1 MITLEKKGPIA
12 ILTLNR
18 PDAMNALG
26 EPGDGEAVRDV
37 CAQIN
42 ADKSLR
48 CAILTGA
55 GKGFSA
61 GGNVKA
67 MRDRVGSFA
76 GSPAEVRDN
85 YKNGVHMI
93 VRALYNLE
101 IPLIAAV
108 NGAAVG
114 LGCDVACMADI
125 RISSDN
131 AKYGVTFLKLGLI
144 PGDGGAWLLPRVIG
158 MSRACEL
165 LFTGNLIDAKT
176 AQEWGLVSKVVPGDQ
191 LMTEAMALATSIAK
205 QPSQSLRVAKQL
217 LRHGTQANYDTIME
231 MSAAAQGLMHH
242 TKDHEEGV
250 AAILEKREP
259 VFKGESGET
268 EKLFAFSIAAFTSSG
283 RSASI
288 TACLRASNSSPI
300 SFAIAAGTTFF
311 AAGKKSR
318 SSSFMWCSTS
328 SQSAL
333 NFMPHSSEST
343 GKVSSSSNTPLAM
356 WCSL

>member
-1 MITLEKKGPIA
+1 MIKLEKQGPIA

-26 EPGDGEAVRDV
+26 EPGDGEAVRDACMAV
-37 CAQIN
+37 N

-67 MRDRVGSFA
+67 MQSRTGSFA
-76 GSPAEVRDN
+76 GNPAEVREA
-85 YKNGVHMI
+85 YRNGVHMI
-93 VRALYNLE
+93 VRSLYGLE

-108 NGAAVG
+108 NGAAIG

-165 LFTGNLIDAKT
+165 LFTGNIIDAST
-176 AQEWGLVSKVVPGDQ
+176 AKEWGLVSKVVPGDQ
-191 LMTEAMALATSIAK
+191 LMKEAMALAETIAK
-205 QPSQSLRVAKQL
+205 QPPQSLRVAKAL
-217 LRHGTQANYDTIME
+217 LRQGTQATYDTIME

-259 VFKGESGET
+259 VFKGE
-268 EKLFAFSIAAFTSSG
+268 
-283 RSASI
+283 
-288 TACLRASNSSPI
+288 
-300 SFAIAAGTTFF
+300 
-311 AAGKKSR
+311 
-318 SSSFMWCSTS
+318 
-328 SQSAL
+328 
-333 NFMPHSSEST
+333 
-343 GKVSSSSNTPLAM
+343 
-356 WCSL
+356 

>member
-37 CAQIN
+37 CDQIN
-42 ADKSLR
+42 RDKNIR

-55 GKGFSA
+55 GARASRRVAMSRRCASA
-61 GGNVKA
+61 SA
-67 MRDRVGSFA
+67 TA

-85 YKNGVHMI
+85 YKTGVHMI

-101 IPLIAAV
+101 VPLIAAV

-131 AKYGVTFLKLGLI
+131 ARYGVTFLKIGLI

-165 LFTGNLIDAKT
+165 LFTGSLDRRRHREGVGPRLENRAGRQADGRGDGPRHADRETT
-176 AQEWGLVSKVVPGDQ
+176 A
-191 LMTEAMALATSIAK
+191 ALAPRRKTT
-205 QPSQSLRVAKQL
+205 PPP
-217 LRHGTQANYDTIME
+217 RH
-231 MSAAAQGLMHH
+231 
-242 TKDHEEGV
+242 
-250 AAILEKREP
+250 
-259 VFKGESGET
+259 
-268 EKLFAFSIAAFTSSG
+268 
-283 RSASI
+283 
-288 TACLRASNSSPI
+288 
-300 SFAIAAGTTFF
+300 AGD
-311 AAGKKSR
+311 
-318 SSSFMWCSTS
+318 
-328 SQSAL
+328 L
-333 NFMPHSSEST
+333 
-343 GKVSSSSNTPLAM
+343 
-356 WCSL
+356 